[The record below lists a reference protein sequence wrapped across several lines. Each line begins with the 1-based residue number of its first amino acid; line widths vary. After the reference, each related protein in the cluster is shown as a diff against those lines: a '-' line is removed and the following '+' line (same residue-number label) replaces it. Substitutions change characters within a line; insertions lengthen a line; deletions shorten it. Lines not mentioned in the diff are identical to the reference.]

1 VALSIRHLQE
11 AVAPGLA
18 IYKRYQAHFSA
29 AAMVAGFGIDNF
41 TFGRV
46 DRPAANIIF
55 VAYLILAAGTIA
67 IGHYLETRSD
77 RTKARLARAQTRA
90 LRRRRPF
97 SPVFRPAQIVAT
109 PSTPNGNVSG
119 DAVSSVAISNDAGAP
134 VVAETP
140 KAAEPVPSRFRM
152 LLPAATQFALGGLWS
167 GFLVFYS
174 RSAVMAASWP
184 FLLLLA
190 GFLIGNE
197 TFRKY
202 HSRLVFSSLL
212 LLFAIYSYSIFVVPV
227 FTRSIGKLTFIASG
241 VIAAAVFLLFLR
253 LLKSIGALRFRQSR
267 PQLLMGAAAIFVAMN
282 AFYFFDILPPLPLA
296 LANVGVYHSVKHEG
310 TVYNAVG
317 EPQSWSNSVGLEPA
331 VEHVVPGQPLYLYS
345 AVFAPIK
352 LTTRIAH
359 RWQWYDPARSR
370 WVTQSLVSFPINGG
384 RDGGYRA
391 YSIKSN
397 PKPGDW
403 RVDIRTEDG
412 RLIGRL
418 KFDVAQATAPIAT
431 VTKTLQ

>member
-1 VALSIRHLQE
+1 VALSIRHLQDV
-11 AVAPGLA
+11 VAPGLA

-29 AAMVAGFGIDNF
+29 LAMIAGFGIDNL
-41 TFGRV
+41 TFGRI

-55 VAYLILAAGTIA
+55 AAYLMLAAGAIA
-67 IGHYLETRSD
+67 VGHFLETRSD
-77 RTKARLARAQTRA
+77 RGKLRLAKA
-90 LRRRRPF
+90 LALDPSLR
-97 SPVFRPAQIVAT
+97 VQVPASGLNQIRE
-109 PSTPNGNVSG
+109 P
-119 DAVSSVAISNDAGAP
+119 AP
-134 VVAETP
+134 VVRKSADFAAAEAEMQHVVEA
-140 KAAEPVPSRFRM
+140 AAEPKPGRIRM

-167 GFLVFYS
+167 GFLVFYG

-190 GFLIGNE
+190 GFLVGNE

-227 FTRSIGKLTFIASG
+227 FTHSIGKLTFIASG

-253 LLKSIGALRFRQSR
+253 LLKATGAERFRQSR
-267 PQLLMGAAAIFVAMN
+267 PQLLLGAVGIFAAMN

-296 LANVGVYHSVKHEG
+296 LANVGIYHSVKHEG
-310 TVYNAVG
+310 AVFNAIG
-317 EPQSWSNSVGLEPA
+317 EPQSWENSVGVEPA
-331 VEHVVPGQPLYLYS
+331 VEHVAPGQPLYLYS

-352 LTTRIAH
+352 LTTRISH
-359 RWQWYDPARSR
+359 RWQWYDPKRSR
-370 WVTQSLVSFPINGG
+370 WVTQSLVTFPINGG

-391 YSIKSN
+391 YSIKTN

-403 RVDIRTEDG
+403 RVDIRTEDN

-418 KFDVAQATAPIAT
+418 KFAITQATGPVAT
-431 VTKTLQ
+431 VAKTLQ

>member
-1 VALSIRHLQE
+1 MALSIRHLQE

-29 AAMVAGFGIDNF
+29 LAMIAGFGIDNL
-41 TFGRV
+41 TFGRI

-55 VAYLILAAGTIA
+55 AAYLVLAGGAIA
-67 IGHYLETRSD
+67 VGHFLETRAD
-77 RTKARLARAQTRA
+77 RASAKLAKIQAASLGHQTFIPA
-90 LRRRRPF
+90 LKYANAA
-97 SPVFRPAQIVAT
+97 PAPTIKTASEVAT
-109 PSTPNGNVSG
+109 VDGETPIVGEPP
-119 DAVSSVAISNDAGAP
+119 AP
-134 VVAETP
+134 VEQ
-140 KAAEPVPSRFRM
+140 KPSRIRM

-167 GFLVFYS
+167 GFLVFYG

-227 FTRSIGKLTFIASG
+227 FTRSIGRLTFIASG
-241 VIAAAVFLLFLR
+241 VIAAALYLLFLR
-253 LLKSIGALRFRQSR
+253 LLKAIGPVRFRQSR
-267 PQLLMGAAAIFVAMN
+267 PQLLLGAVCIFAAMN

-296 LANVGVYHSVKHEG
+296 LANVGVYHSVKHQG
-310 TVYNAVG
+310 AVYNAIG
-317 EPQSWSNSVGLEPA
+317 EPLTWTNSVGLEPA
-331 VEHVVPGQPLYLYS
+331 VEHVAPGQPLYLYS

-359 RWQWYDPARSR
+359 RWQWYDPKRSR
-370 WVTQSLVSFPINGG
+370 WITQSVVAFPINGG

-391 YSIKSN
+391 YSIKTN

-403 RVDIRTEDG
+403 RVDIRTEDN

-418 KFDVAQATAPIAT
+418 KFQVAEASGPVAT
-431 VTKTLQ
+431 VAKTLQ

>member
-1 VALSIRHLQE
+1 MVLSIRHLQD

-41 TFGRV
+41 AFGRV
-46 DRPAANIIF
+46 DRPAANIVF
-55 VAYLILAAGTIA
+55 CGYLSLAAGTIA
-67 IGHYLETRSD
+67 IGHYLETRAD
-77 RTKARLARAQTRA
+77 REKAQPVKLALQTP
-90 LRRRRPF
+90 RRRQPF
-97 SPVFRPAQIVAT
+97 IPILKHAKTAAPAAGDKVA
-109 PSTPNGNVSG
+109 GE
-119 DAVSSVAISNDAGAP
+119 AVASVTVTNEAGAS
-134 VVAETP
+134 VVEAP
-140 KAAEPVPSRFRM
+140 KPAEPVPSRFRM
-152 LLPAATQFALGGLWS
+152 LLPVATQFALGSLWS

-174 RSAVMAASWP
+174 RSAAMAASWP
-184 FLLLLA
+184 FVLLLA

-227 FTRSIGKLTFIASG
+227 FTRSIGRLTFIASG

-253 LLKSIGALRFRQSR
+253 LLKSTGAERFRQSR
-267 PQLLMGAAAIFVAMN
+267 PQLLLGAAGIFAAMN
-282 AFYFFDILPPLPLA
+282 AFYFLDILPPLPLA
-296 LANVGVYHSVKHEG
+296 LANVGVYHTMKHEG
-310 TVYNAVG
+310 AVYNATA
-317 EPQSWSNSVGLEPA
+317 EPQTWYNSAGLEPA
-331 VEHVVPGQPLYLYS
+331 VEHVLPGQPLYLYS

-352 LTTRIAH
+352 LTTCIAH
-359 RWQWYDPARSR
+359 RWQWFDPARSH
-370 WVTQSLVSFPINGG
+370 WVTESVVAFPINGG

-418 KFDVAQATAPIAT
+418 KFDVAQASAPVAT
-431 VTKTLQ
+431 VAKTLQ

>member
-1 VALSIRHLQE
+1 
-11 AVAPGLA
+11 
-18 IYKRYQAHFSA
+18 
-29 AAMVAGFGIDNF
+29 
-41 TFGRV
+41 
-46 DRPAANIIF
+46 
-55 VAYLILAAGTIA
+55 
-67 IGHYLETRSD
+67 
-77 RTKARLARAQTRA
+77 
-90 LRRRRPF
+90 
-97 SPVFRPAQIVAT
+97 
-109 PSTPNGNVSG
+109 
-119 DAVSSVAISNDAGAP
+119 
-134 VVAETP
+134 
-140 KAAEPVPSRFRM
+140 
-152 LLPAATQFALGGLWS
+152 LWS

>member
-1 VALSIRHLQE
+1 LQD

-18 IYKRYQAHFSA
+18 IYRRHQAHFSA

-41 TFGRV
+41 AFGRV
-46 DRPAANIIF
+46 DRPAANIVF
-55 VAYLILAAGTIA
+55 CAYLSLAAGTIA
-67 IGHYLETRSD
+67 IGHYLETRAD
-77 RTKARLARAQTRA
+77 REKAQLAKVA
-90 LRRRRPF
+90 LRTPRPRQPF
-97 SPVFRPAQIVAT
+97 LPILNHAKTAAPGADDKVAGEAVAGVTIV
-109 PSTPNGNVSG
+109 NE
-119 DAVSSVAISNDAGAP
+119 AGAL
-134 VVAETP
+134 VVEAP
-140 KAAEPVPSRFRM
+140 KPAEPVPSRFRM
-152 LLPAATQFALGGLWS
+152 LLPMATQFALGSLWS

-174 RSAVMAASWP
+174 RSAAMAASWP
-184 FLLLLA
+184 FVLLLA

-227 FTRSIGKLTFIASG
+227 FTRSIGRLTFIASG
-241 VIAAAVFLLFLR
+241 VIAATVFLLFLR
-253 LLKSIGALRFRQSR
+253 LLKSIGDERFRQSR
-267 PQLLMGAAAIFVAMN
+267 PQLLLGAAAIFAAMN
-282 AFYFFDILPPLPLA
+282 AFYFLDILPPLPLA
-296 LANVGVYHSVKHEG
+296 LANVGIYHTMKHEG
-310 TVYNAVG
+310 AVYNATA
-317 EPQSWSNSVGLEPA
+317 EPQTWTNTIGLEPA
-331 VEHVVPGQPLYLYS
+331 VEHVPPGQPLYLYS

-370 WVTQSLVSFPINGG
+370 WVTQSVVAFPINGG

-418 KFDVAQATAPIAT
+418 KFDVAQVLAPVTT
-431 VTKTLQ
+431 VAKTLQ

>member
-1 VALSIRHLQE
+1 MALSIRHLQD

-29 AAMVAGFGIDNF
+29 LAMIAGFGIDNL
-41 TFGRV
+41 TFGRI

-55 VAYLILAAGTIA
+55 AAYLVLAGGAIA
-67 IGHYLETRSD
+67 VGHFLETRAD
-77 RTKARLARAQTRA
+77 RASAKLAKIQAASLGHQIFIPA
-90 LRRRRPF
+90 LKYANAA
-97 SPVFRPAQIVAT
+97 PAPTLKTASEVATVDGETPIVAE
-109 PSTPNGNVSG
+109 PP
-119 DAVSSVAISNDAGAP
+119 AP
-134 VVAETP
+134 
-140 KAAEPVPSRFRM
+140 AEPKPSRIRM

-167 GFLVFYS
+167 GFLVFYG

-227 FTRSIGKLTFIASG
+227 FTRSIGRLTFIASG
-241 VIAAAVFLLFLR
+241 VIAAALYLLFLR
-253 LLKSIGALRFRQSR
+253 LLKAIGPVRFRQSR
-267 PQLLMGAAAIFVAMN
+267 PQLLLGAVCIFAAMN

-296 LANVGVYHSVKHEG
+296 LANVGVYHSVKHQG
-310 TVYNAVG
+310 AVYNAIG
-317 EPQSWSNSVGLEPA
+317 EPLTWTNSVGLEPA
-331 VEHVVPGQPLYLYS
+331 VEHVAPGQPLYLYS

-359 RWQWYDPARSR
+359 RWQWYDPKRSR
-370 WVTQSLVSFPINGG
+370 WVTLSVVAFPINGG

-391 YSIKSN
+391 YSIKTN

-403 RVDIRTEDG
+403 RVDIRTEDN

-418 KFDVAQATAPIAT
+418 KFQVAETSGPVAT
-431 VTKTLQ
+431 VAKTLQ

>member
-1 VALSIRHLQE
+1 MALSIRHLQE

-29 AAMVAGFGIDNF
+29 LAMIAGFGIDNL
-41 TFGRV
+41 TFGRI

-55 VAYLILAAGTIA
+55 AAYLVLAGGAIA
-67 IGHYLETRSD
+67 VGHFLETRAD
-77 RTKARLARAQTRA
+77 RANAKLAKIQAASLRHQMFIPALKYAKAA
-90 LRRRRPF
+90 
-97 SPVFRPAQIVAT
+97 PAPTIKTASEVAT
-109 PSTPNGNVSG
+109 VDGETPIVGEPP
-119 DAVSSVAISNDAGAP
+119 AP
-134 VVAETP
+134 VEP
-140 KAAEPVPSRFRM
+140 KPSRIRM

-167 GFLVFYS
+167 GFLVFYG

-227 FTRSIGKLTFIASG
+227 FTRSIGRLTFIASG
-241 VIAAAVFLLFLR
+241 VIAAALFLLFLR
-253 LLKSIGALRFRQSR
+253 LLKAIGPVRFRQSR
-267 PQLLMGAAAIFVAMN
+267 PQLLLGAVCIFAAMN

-296 LANVGVYHSVKHEG
+296 LANVGVYHSVKHQG
-310 TVYNAVG
+310 AVYYAIG
-317 EPQSWSNSVGLEPA
+317 EPLTWTNSVGLEPA
-331 VEHVVPGQPLYLYS
+331 VEHVAPGQPLYLYS

-359 RWQWYDPARSR
+359 RWQWYDPKRSR
-370 WVTQSLVSFPINGG
+370 WITQSVVAFPINGG

-391 YSIKSN
+391 YSIKTN

-403 RVDIRTEDG
+403 RVDIRTEDN

-418 KFDVAQATAPIAT
+418 KFQVAEASGPVAT
-431 VTKTLQ
+431 VAKTLQ

>member
-1 VALSIRHLQE
+1 LLD

-29 AAMVAGFGIDNF
+29 AAMMAGFGIDNF

-55 VAYLILAAGTIA
+55 AAYLALAAGTIA
-67 IGHYLETRSD
+67 IGHHLETRSD
-77 RTKARLARAQTRA
+77 RAKAKLVRAQTRT
-90 LRRRRPF
+90 LRKQRPLA
-97 SPVFRPAQIVAT
+97 PIFRPVQVAAT
-109 PSTPNGNVSG
+109 SSATNETAAG
-119 DAVSSVAISNDAGAP
+119 DAAASVVIANDVGAP
-134 VVAETP
+134 V
-140 KAAEPVPSRFRM
+140 AAEPPKPTEPAPSRFRM

-190 GFLIGNE
+190 GFLVGNE

-212 LLFAIYSYSIFVVPV
+212 LLFAIYSYAIFVVPV
-227 FTRSIGKLTFIASG
+227 FTHNIGRFTFIASG
-241 VIAAAVFLLFLR
+241 VIAAGVFLLFLR
-253 LLKSIGALRFRQSR
+253 LLKSIGTARFRQSR
-267 PQLLMGAAAIFVAMN
+267 PQLLLGAACIFAAMN

-296 LANVGVYHSVKHEG
+296 LANVGVYHSVKHDG

-317 EPQSWSNSVGLEPA
+317 EAQTWYNSVGLEPA
-331 VEHVVPGQPLYLYS
+331 VEHIAPGQPLYLYS

-359 RWQWYDPARSR
+359 RWQWYDSARSR

-418 KFDVAQATAPIAT
+418 KFDVAQATAPVAT
-431 VTKTLQ
+431 VAKTLQ

>member
-1 VALSIRHLQE
+1 M
-11 AVAPGLA
+11 APGLA

-29 AAMVAGFGIDNF
+29 AAMMAGFGIDNL
-41 TFGRV
+41 TFGRI

-55 VAYLILAAGTIA
+55 AAYLTLAAGTIA
-67 IGHYLETRSD
+67 IGHFLETRSD
-77 RTKARLARAQTRA
+77 RAKSSLVRAQTRA
-90 LRRRRPF
+90 LRKQRPF
-97 SPVFRPAQIVAT
+97 APIFRPVQVAASPAAT
-109 PSTPNGNVSG
+109 IDDAPGEAAANV
-119 DAVSSVAISNDAGAP
+119 AVTNDAGTP
-134 VVAETP
+134 VVVEVP
-140 KAAEPVPSRFRM
+140 KPAEPVPSRFRM

-212 LLFAIYSYSIFVVPV
+212 LLFAIYSYTIFVVPV
-227 FTRSIGKLTFIASG
+227 FTHSIGKLTFIASG
-241 VIAAAVFLLFLR
+241 VIAAAVFLIFLR
-253 LLKSIGALRFRQSR
+253 LLQAIGAPRFRQSR
-267 PQLLMGAAAIFVAMN
+267 PQLLLGAACIFAAMN

-296 LANVGVYHSVKHEG
+296 LANVGVYHAVKHQG
-310 TVYNAVG
+310 AVYNATG
-317 EPQSWSNSVGLEPA
+317 EPLSWENSMGLEPA
-331 VEHVVPGQPLYLYS
+331 VEHIAPGQPLYLYS

-359 RWQWYDPARSR
+359 RWQWYDPIRLR

-403 RVDIRTEDG
+403 RVDIRTEDN

-418 KFDVAQATAPIAT
+418 RFAVAQATGPVAT
-431 VTKTLQ
+431 DTKTLQ

>member
-1 VALSIRHLQE
+1 MALSIRHLQE

-29 AAMVAGFGIDNF
+29 LAMIAGFGIDNL
-41 TFGRV
+41 TFGRI

-55 VAYLILAAGTIA
+55 AAYLVLAGGAIA
-67 IGHYLETRSD
+67 VGHFLETRAD
-77 RTKARLARAQTRA
+77 RASAKLAKIQAASLGHQTFIPA
-90 LRRRRPF
+90 LKYANAA
-97 SPVFRPAQIVAT
+97 PAPTIKTASEVAT
-109 PSTPNGNVSG
+109 VDGETPIVGEPP
-119 DAVSSVAISNDAGAP
+119 AP
-134 VVAETP
+134 VEP
-140 KAAEPVPSRFRM
+140 KPSRIRM

-167 GFLVFYS
+167 GFLVFYG

-227 FTRSIGKLTFIASG
+227 FTRSIGRLTFIASG
-241 VIAAAVFLLFLR
+241 VIAAALFLLFLR
-253 LLKSIGALRFRQSR
+253 LLKAIGPVRFRQSR
-267 PQLLMGAAAIFVAMN
+267 PQLLLGAVCIFAAMN

-296 LANVGVYHSVKHEG
+296 LANVGVYHSVKHQG
-310 TVYNAVG
+310 AVYNAIG
-317 EPQSWSNSVGLEPA
+317 EPLTWTNSVGLEPA
-331 VEHVVPGQPLYLYS
+331 VEHVAPGQPLYLYS

-359 RWQWYDPARSR
+359 RWQWYDPKRSR
-370 WVTQSLVSFPINGG
+370 WITQSVVAFPINGG

-391 YSIKSN
+391 YSIKTN

-403 RVDIRTEDG
+403 RVDIRTEDN

-418 KFDVAQATAPIAT
+418 KFQVAEASGPVAT
-431 VTKTLQ
+431 VAKTLQ

>member
-1 VALSIRHLQE
+1 M
-11 AVAPGLA
+11 APGLA

-29 AAMVAGFGIDNF
+29 GAMLAGFGIDNL

-55 VAYLILAAGTIA
+55 AAYLALAAGTIA
-67 IGHYLETRSD
+67 IGHFLETRSD
-77 RTKARLARAQTRA
+77 RAKAKLARAQTRA
-90 LRRRRPF
+90 LHKQRRFVPF
-97 SPVFRPAQIVAT
+97 FRPALVAAAPVAT
-109 PSTPNGNVSG
+109 IKTAPG
-119 DAVSSVAISNDAGAP
+119 DAATGVVIANEAGAP
-134 VVAETP
+134 VATEPPTI
-140 KAAEPVPSRFRM
+140 AEPVPSRFRM

-167 GFLVFYS
+167 GFLVFYA

-190 GFLIGNE
+190 GFLVGNE

-212 LLFAIYSYSIFVVPV
+212 LLFAIYSYAIFVVPV
-227 FTRSIGKLTFIASG
+227 FTHSIGKLTFITSG

-253 LLKSIGALRFRQSR
+253 LLKSIGAARFRQSR
-267 PQLLMGAAAIFVAMN
+267 PQLLLGAAGIFAAMN

-296 LANVGVYHSVKHEG
+296 LANVGVYHSMKHVG
-310 TVYNAVG
+310 AVYNATA
-317 EPQSWSNSVGLEPA
+317 EPETWYNSVGLEPA
-331 VEHVVPGQPLYLYS
+331 VEHVSPGQPLYLYS

-359 RWQWYDPARSR
+359 RWQWYDSARSR
-370 WVTQSLVSFPINGG
+370 WVTQSLVAFPINGG

-412 RLIGRL
+412 RLVGRL
-418 KFDVAQATAPIAT
+418 KFDVAQAPAPVAT
-431 VTKTLQ
+431 DAKTLQ

>member
-1 VALSIRHLQE
+1 M
-11 AVAPGLA
+11 APGLA

-29 AAMVAGFGIDNF
+29 IAMIAGFGIDNL
-41 TFGRV
+41 TFGRI

-55 VAYLILAAGTIA
+55 AAYLMLAAGTIA
-67 IGHYLETRSD
+67 IGHFLETRAD
-77 RTKARLARAQTRA
+77 RAKVRLAKA
-90 LRRRRPF
+90 LAPDPSLR
-97 SPVFRPAQIVAT
+97 VQKPAPDLIQAAAT
-109 PSTPNGNVSG
+109 
-119 DAVSSVAISNDAGAP
+119 AP
-134 VVAETP
+134 VVKKAGDFASA
-140 KAAEPVPSRFRM
+140 AAEMQIIAEAATEPKPSRIRM

-167 GFLVFYS
+167 GFLVFYG

-190 GFLIGNE
+190 GFLVGNE

-227 FTRSIGKLTFIASG
+227 FTHSIGRLTFIASG
-241 VIAAAVFLLFLR
+241 VIAAVVFLLFLR
-253 LLKSIGALRFRQSR
+253 LLQAIGAERFRQSR
-267 PQLLMGAAAIFVAMN
+267 PQLLLGAAGIFAAMN

-296 LANVGVYHSVKHEG
+296 LANVGIYHSVKHEG
-310 TVYNAVG
+310 AVFNATA
-317 EPQSWSNSVGLEPA
+317 EPQSWENSVGLEPA
-331 VEHVVPGQPLYLYS
+331 VEHVAPGQPLYLYS

-359 RWQWYDPARSR
+359 RWQWYDPKRSR

-391 YSIKSN
+391 YSIKTS
-397 PKPGDW
+397 PRPGDW
-403 RVDIRTEDG
+403 RVDIRTEDN

-418 KFDVAQATAPIAT
+418 KFQVADATGPVAT
-431 VTKTLQ
+431 VPKTLQ

>member
-1 VALSIRHLQE
+1 MALSIRHLQD

-29 AAMVAGFGIDNF
+29 AAMVAGFAIDNF

-55 VAYLILAAGTIA
+55 AAYLTLAAGTIA
-67 IGHYLETRSD
+67 IGHFLETRSD
-77 RTKARLARAQTRA
+77 RAKATLAKAQTRA
-90 LRRRRPF
+90 SRRRRPF
-97 SPVFRPAQIVAT
+97 APVFPPTQFAAAPAPTVVKA
-109 PSTPNGNVSG
+109 SG
-119 DAVSSVAISNDAGAP
+119 DAAVNTTISNDAGAS
-134 VVAETP
+134 VVADAPEPTET
-140 KAAEPVPSRFRM
+140 VPGRFQM

-227 FTRSIGKLTFIASG
+227 FTHSIGKLTFIASG

-253 LLKSIGALRFRQSR
+253 LLKAIGAERFRQSR
-267 PQLLMGAAAIFVAMN
+267 PQLLLGAVAIFCAMN

-310 TVYNAVG
+310 AIYGAVG
-317 EPQSWSNSVGLEPA
+317 EPQTWENSVGLEPA
-331 VEHVVPGQPLYLYS
+331 VEHLAPGQPLYLYS

-359 RWQWYDPARSR
+359 RWQWYDPARSH

-397 PKPGDW
+397 PRPGDW

-418 KFDVAQATAPIAT
+418 KFDVAQATGPVATIA
-431 VTKTLQ
+431 KTLQ

>member
-1 VALSIRHLQE
+1 MALSIRHLQE

-29 AAMVAGFGIDNF
+29 LAMIAGFGIDNL
-41 TFGRV
+41 TFGRI

-55 VAYLILAAGTIA
+55 AAYLVLAGGAIA
-67 IGHYLETRSD
+67 VGHFLETRAD
-77 RTKARLARAQTRA
+77 RASAKLAKIQAASLGHQTFIPA
-90 LRRRRPF
+90 LKYANAA
-97 SPVFRPAQIVAT
+97 PAPTLKTASEVAT
-109 PSTPNGNVSG
+109 VDGETPIVGEPP
-119 DAVSSVAISNDAGAP
+119 AP
-134 VVAETP
+134 VEQ
-140 KAAEPVPSRFRM
+140 KPSRIRM

-167 GFLVFYS
+167 GFLVFYG

-227 FTRSIGKLTFIASG
+227 FTRSIGRLTFIASG
-241 VIAAAVFLLFLR
+241 VIAAALFLLFLR
-253 LLKSIGALRFRQSR
+253 LLKAIGPVRFRQSR
-267 PQLLMGAAAIFVAMN
+267 PQLLLGAVCIFAAMN

-296 LANVGVYHSVKHEG
+296 LANVGVYHSVKHQG
-310 TVYNAVG
+310 AVYNAIG
-317 EPQSWSNSVGLEPA
+317 EPLTWTNSVGLEPA
-331 VEHVVPGQPLYLYS
+331 VEHVAPGQPLYLYS

-359 RWQWYDPARSR
+359 RWQWYDPKRSR
-370 WVTQSLVSFPINGG
+370 WVTLSVVAFPINGG

-391 YSIKSN
+391 YSIKTN

-418 KFDVAQATAPIAT
+418 KFAVAQTTGPVAT
-431 VTKTLQ
+431 VAKALQ

>member
-1 VALSIRHLQE
+1 MALSIRHLQD

-55 VAYLILAAGTIA
+55 AAYLALAAGTIA
-67 IGHYLETRSD
+67 IGHFLETRSD
-77 RTKARLARAQTRA
+77 RAEAKLARAQTRE
-90 LRRRRPF
+90 LRKRPRF
-97 SPVFRPAQIVAT
+97 VPFFEPAQVAANFPVAT
-109 PSTPNGNVSG
+109 
-119 DAVSSVAISNDAGAP
+119 
-134 VVAETP
+134 ETA
-140 KAAEPVPSRFRM
+140 AAEIATSGVADEAGIPPAAQPQKPAGPVPSRFRM

-190 GFLIGNE
+190 GFLVGNE

-212 LLFAIYSYSIFVVPV
+212 LLFAIYSYAIFVVPV
-227 FTRSIGKLTFIASG
+227 FTHNIGRMTFIASG
-241 VIAAAVFLLFLR
+241 VVAAGVFLVFLR
-253 LLKSIGALRFRQSR
+253 ILQAIGPARFRQSR
-267 PQLLMGAAAIFVAMN
+267 PQLLLGAACIFAAMN
-282 AFYFFDILPPLPLA
+282 AFYFFDVLPPLPLA
-296 LANVGVYHSVKHEG
+296 LANVGVYHSVKHVG
-310 TVYNAVG
+310 TLYDAVA
-317 EPQSWSNSVGLEPA
+317 EPQAWYNSVGLEPA
-331 VEHVVPGQPLYLYS
+331 VEHVAAGQSLYLYS

-412 RLIGRL
+412 RLVGRL
-418 KFDVAQATAPIAT
+418 KFDVAQASGPVAT
-431 VTKTLQ
+431 VAKTLQ